1 MYCCAILFGKNAT
14 KFNTLM
20 FKAAETV
27 NQTVSVTPSLN
38 LHFGTSNV
46 ATLQGGRYPEA
57 ICMRRFPLVGL
68 SHVIAGL
75 MTRGFR
81 GWRLQY

>member
-1 MYCCAILFGKNAT
+1 
-14 KFNTLM
+14 M